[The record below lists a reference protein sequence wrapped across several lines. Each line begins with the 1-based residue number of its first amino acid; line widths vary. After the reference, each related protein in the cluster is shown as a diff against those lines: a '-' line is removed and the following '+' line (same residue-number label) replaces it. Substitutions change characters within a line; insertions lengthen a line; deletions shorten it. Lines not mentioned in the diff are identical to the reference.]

1 MRNQV
6 LYSIIGAAALFLVNA
21 CQKPVVNPPE
31 LKLPTTSFTDVSA
44 AGDVVVV
51 DYTLT
56 NGVEGSE
63 IKVDGDY
70 DWAKVTAIKSASI
83 EVTVDP
89 NETTEPRTAEFTVS
103 YPGVTKDLSFSI
115 TQEAGEAPAVEATVT
130 IEPTSAEVPAEGVED
145 GVFVYTIS
153 PEGLSWED
161 LTCAVSYAEGDAGG
175 WATCEEGDLNA
186 DGAISYSVE
195 PNEGEARTAYVTV
208 SYPNAEDVVFT
219 INQKAAGASAEYDHE
234 ITIEVLIADEY
245 SYTAGEDMDEDSD
258 CYFFYMSEK
267 PVDDG
272 YVDGTAYFVWDIYTP
287 TGTGGVLPAGEYRS
301 TTDSYVPNTFS
312 TANSYVT
319 FIGDEN
325 IIYFSEGTI
334 NVTKDGDVYT
344 FDAKLTDINGET
356 YHAVYTGE
364 MDFGGGDE
372 PSDEVSYEFEYSYLT
387 FYEGE
392 GQNGEDNF
400 FLALS
405 DMPFDADGYETD
417 GCTLANFDIYA
428 AAGTSGVL
436 PAGTYRFDDYNY
448 TEGTF
453 SVGSYIRT
461 PDKEYIYFSDG
472 SIEVTKSGDDYVF
485 EATLTGSKDGKT
497 YKVSYTGPIGEGGGD
512 EPGDVVEYET
522 YYHYL
527 SYYEGNEYDEYY
539 LSLSDMEFATDWGT
553 GAEGSVHMYFNLF
566 SAPGTGKVLPVGEYS
581 FLNSY
586 ESVAGTF
593 NVMSEL
599 TLPNGDRIR
608 FMEGTL
614 DVSKDAEGTYTL
626 EANLAGADGVDYR
639 ITYTGPIGESS
650 GDDPDPAD
658 MTFEI
663 SVDNM
668 TYDDYTYSIVPS
680 NKETAY
686 IHLGTP
692 KEVLVGYG
700 AMSEDGVINEYVLHD
715 DVISQFLQM
724 QDYRDKLVHTG
735 DLTDASPLFPASSS
749 QEVVVLCYGIDSD
762 DNRITPV
769 TTYKF
774 TMQSMPAV
782 ITLDE
787 ETIEAGA
794 GDYNGGVYYSLGG
807 DYDPE
812 GTVTA
817 VVENGVDWVR
827 ATVDPVERYIEV
839 SVDANNKPVAR
850 TATITVSHPS
860 AAESAVLTV
869 NQEAGELVF
878 TTNPNWTV
886 SYKGRESGED
896 GTYDVTSVVSTD
908 TERFFTAVYGVD
920 SYNTYGIEMIAENEV
935 SSMEYYYGSAWIQY
949 YSYTSSIEER
959 WNLFDPGTYYVIA
972 IGIDD
977 EGNLTGLYQISD
989 PFEPEQLEAS
999 DEYNKWLGR
1008 WTVTGSNGVENVLE
1022 ISTRSADVSYTVR
1035 GWQFGDYSESWP
1047 GITAN
1052 FNEDGSISFM
1062 SEEYGSYDTGQYG
1075 VGTLGCF
1082 GLIAVNDQTSTVTG
1096 GSYPMCTVRLTSD
1109 STAEA
1114 VGEDITL
1121 TDGNTYDIIGM
1132 EYEVILS
1139 GDYEGYILN
1148 FTAEAPLF
1156 PLTMQKADVQS
1167 AASVKS
1173 AGLSSA
1179 GRKFVQVRQNPVPK
1193 VLQDSKFGI
1202 VKAVE

>member
-115 TQEAGEAPAVEATVT
+115 TQAAGEAPVVDAPVITL
-130 IEPTSAEVPAEGVED
+130 EPTSAEVSAAGESGGFNYEIANPVDD
-145 GVFVYTIS
+145 G
-153 PEGLSWED
+153 
-161 LTCAVSYAEGDAGG
+161 AVSCSVLYPEGDAGG
-175 WATCEEGDLNA
+175 WITCDEVDAEA
-186 DGAISYSVE
+186 DGRINYEVSA
-195 PNEGEARTAYVTV
+195 NEGEARTATIVV
-208 SYPNAEDVVFT
+208 SYPGAEDVDFV
-219 INQKAAGASAEYDHE
+219 ISQAAAGGEAGYDYEYTFVTFLAGYFDNE
-234 ITIEVLIADEY
+234 TIETADNY
-245 SYTAGEDMDEDSD
+245 N
-258 CYFFYMSEK
+258 FYMS
-267 PVDDG
+267 DG
-272 YVDGTAYFVWDIYTP
+272 AFEPGDVQYNFDLYTELASN
-287 TGTGGVLPAGEYRS
+287 GVLPAG
-301 TTDSYVPNTFS
+301 T
-312 TANSYVT
+312 
-319 FIGDEN
+319 
-325 IIYFSEGTI
+325 
-334 NVTKDGDVYT
+334 YT
-344 FDAKLTDINGET
+344 FDERTENYQPGTFSKFSNFRMAGEEADPVAFKGGTITISKDESGNYSFEAELTDANDKT
-356 YHAVYTGE
+356 HHVTYTGP

-405 DMPFDADGYETD
+405 DKPFDADGYETD

-715 DVISQFLQM
+715 GVISQFLQM

-1121 TDGNTYDIIGM
+1121 TDDNTYDIIGM

-1139 GDYEGYILN
+1139 GDYEGYIFN